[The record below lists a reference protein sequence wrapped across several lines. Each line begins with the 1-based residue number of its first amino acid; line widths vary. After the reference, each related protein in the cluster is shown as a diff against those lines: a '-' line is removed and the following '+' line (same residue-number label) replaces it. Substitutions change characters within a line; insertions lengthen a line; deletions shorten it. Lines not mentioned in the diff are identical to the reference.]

1 MYKRQVL
8 LCLGLDEIK
17 ESEGLDRVDM
27 KLADNQIELLQAVE
41 QANPNTV
48 VVLNAGASLETP
60 WLAHCRAL
68 VYGALGG
75 QAGAGAMVDVLTG
88 KVNPGGKLA
97 ETWANAY
104 EETPARDNFA
114 GAGRTA
120 VSYTHLDVY
129 KRQEY
134 NTAVLGNGSKG
145 W

>member
-1 MYKRQVL
+1 M
-8 LCLGLDEIK
+8 
-17 ESEGLDRVDM
+17 DM

-97 ETWANAY
+97 G
-104 EETPARDNFA
+104 DM
-114 GAGRTA
+114 GQC
-120 VSYTHLDVY
+120 L
-129 KRQEY
+129 
-134 NTAVLGNGSKG
+134 
-145 W
+145 